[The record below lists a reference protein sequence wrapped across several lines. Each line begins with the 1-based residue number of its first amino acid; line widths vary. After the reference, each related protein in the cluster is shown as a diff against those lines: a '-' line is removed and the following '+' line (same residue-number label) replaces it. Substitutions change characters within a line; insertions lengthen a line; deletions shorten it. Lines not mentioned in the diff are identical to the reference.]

1 MVADFGKEDYDK
13 YTTITV
19 RRKGCFLLT
28 YDFDYSNWKE
38 ELANAIT
45 HGIGFILSIPAL
57 IMLIIISIDRG
68 TPWHIVSF
76 SIFGAS
82 MILLYLFSTLLH
94 SFKPSKAKNLF
105 AVLDHSAIYIL
116 IAGTYTPFMLV
127 SVRGALGWTLFGI
140 VWGLAVAGV
149 VFKCYFVDRYQVV
162 STLFYLVMGWLVI
175 IAVKPLY
182 FSLSGA
188 GFSLLL
194 AGGIL
199 YSIGAIFYV
208 WNKLPYNHAIWHLF
222 VLAGSGCMYFC
233 ILLYV

>member
-1 MVADFGKEDYDK
+1 M
-13 YTTITV
+13 
-19 RRKGCFLLT
+19 T

-57 IMLIIISIDRG
+57 VMLIIISIDRG

>member
-1 MVADFGKEDYDK
+1 M
-13 YTTITV
+13 
-19 RRKGCFLLT
+19 T

-57 IMLIIISIDRG
+57 VMLIIISIDRG
-68 TPWHIVSF
+68 SPWHIVSF

-199 YSIGAIFYV
+199 YSVGAIFYV

>member
-1 MVADFGKEDYDK
+1 M
-13 YTTITV
+13 
-19 RRKGCFLLT
+19 T

-38 ELANAIT
+38 EIANAIT

-57 IMLIIISIDRG
+57 VMLIIFSVDKG

-105 AVLDHSAIYIL
+105 AILDHSAIYIL

-140 VWGLAVAGV
+140 VWGLAVVGI
-149 VFKCYFVDRYQVV
+149 VFKCYFVQRFQVV

-182 FSLSGA
+182 FSLTGA

-194 AGGIL
+194 AGGIM
-199 YSIGAIFYV
+199 YSIGAVFYV

-233 ILLYV
+233 VLLYV